1 MSNEARRLS
10 NELDHAIMAINRER
24 ISQITGNVGKTDFFN
39 VAESVSNLRARY
51 LKSVL
56 KLGAC
61 TDAGGTDTDHAMEIK
76 QLRQAY
82 EEAVA
87 GFEALEH
94 ALRRGY
100 LTLS

>member
-1 MSNEARRLS
+1 MSNESRRLF
-10 NELDHAIMAINRER
+10 NELDHAITVLNRER
-24 ISQITGNVGKTDFFN
+24 IGEITGAVSKADFFK
-39 VAESVSNLRARY
+39 VAKSVSDLRARY
-51 LKSVL
+51 LKGVL

-61 TDAGGTDTDHAMEIK
+61 TEAGGIVSDQAMEIK

-82 EEAVA
+82 EEAAA

-94 ALRRGY
+94 ALHREY

>member
-1 MSNEARRLS
+1 MSNESRRLS
-10 NELDHAIMAINRER
+10 NELDHAITVLNRER
-24 ISQITGNVGKTDFFN
+24 IGEITGAVSKADVFK
-39 VAESVSNLRARY
+39 VAESVSDLRARY
-51 LKSVL
+51 LKGVL

-61 TDAGGTDTDHAMEIK
+61 TETDGIDSDHAIEIK

-94 ALRRGY
+94 ALHRGY
-100 LTLS
+100 ITLS